1 MFSLLMFSLFACDL
15 LEDKVSG
22 ADTGFNI
29 APIVSSVDV
38 TMEATFDP
46 NVFYNEEDCED
57 PNSVYDVMDNLE
69 YDIKDIKVYVEDLNG
84 NDDIESVILAK
95 IYNSSAEFVSAFND
109 ARYWTFS
116 PADVAFSDMGV
127 YAPMV
132 CVSDYAGEQS
142 CYDSRESGA
151 RIYTYTVDCI

>member
-15 LEDKVSG
+15 SEDKVSG

-29 APIVSSVDV
+29 APIVSSVEV

-46 NVFYNEEDCED
+46 TLFADEEDCERYAYT
-57 PNSVYDVMDNLE
+57 VLE
-69 YDIKDIKVYVEDLNG
+69 AVTYDIKDIKVYVNDLNG
-84 NDDIESVILAK
+84 PDDIESVVLVK
-95 IYNSSAEFVSAFND
+95 VYDTGAEFVAGFRDGS
-109 ARYWTFS
+109 YWTFY
-116 PADVAFSDMGV
+116 PADVAFGDKGA
-127 YAPMV
+127 YDPMV
-132 CVSDYAGEQS
+132 CVSDFSGEQS